1 MKSYH
6 LSKEQVF
13 EIAMQISTNL
23 VIRNDQEDLQEFAN
37 AVLDQVLGEP
47 VAEVV
52 NLNDQPIGAPFFD
65 DGKWS
70 LKVGQKLYA
79 PKEQS

>member
-23 VIRNDQEDLQEFAN
+23 IIRNDQEDLQEFAN

-47 VAEVV
+47 VGIISQYKESICYVE
-52 NLNDQPIGAPFFD
+52 LPEGT
-65 DGKWS
+65 
-70 LKVGQKLYA
+70 KLYA